1 MMETRP
7 HLLFRLSIKD
17 RMSIFEFRKSEG
29 NCGFGVWSCTLV
41 ILSASPRKK
50 ALESGALLR
59 AAVRRALACALF
71 SCDEHVQSCCFAWFC
86 MPGATGKIAGYG
98 SGPTLKNEE
107 EDGCACLQHCLGQ
120 FLCPCLWPCWGASAR
135 NLLEERLA
143 LEHGATRS
151 SATCCSPCCIDDV
164 LLHFFCGCCA
174 TAQIARHEYAI
185 PATGTV
191 KYDCCS
197 ATGEP

>member
-1 MMETRP
+1 MESAYAPLAQATTISYGVAQPSAGAVVVVAVAPRP
-7 HLLFRLSIKD
+7 VVHGGSYV
-17 RMSIFEFRKSEG
+17 EHYG
-29 NCGFGVWSCTLV
+29 G
-41 ILSASPRKK
+41 
-50 ALESGALLR
+50 
-59 AAVRRALACALF
+59 ALF

-174 TAQIARHEYAI
+174 TAQSLRAI
-185 PATGTV
+185 NQHKRMLAQAGRAPGAPV
-191 KYDCCS
+191 MHR
-197 ATGEP
+197 